1 MQRKQAKKRKL
12 LAAIE
17 YQKDFD
23 IDGLLET
30 VALNLKA
37 RGNYLAGY
45 TQYEVKDPKGRCPV
59 MKLRNL
65 KTDETAR
72 ISQAMGMESRG
83 CRMDAGALAE
93 FSGKLVNEL
102 EPKIQLLIINRFGK
116 AETEGHGFRN
126 VIEKA
131 FAMEIP
137 ILTTVRA
144 PYVEAWYSFCGELGE
159 TLPTMPYDILNWFD
173 EINLE
178 ENTLVT
184 MEMQF

>member
-1 MQRKQAKKRKL
+1 MHPKQAKKRKL

-17 YQKDFD
+17 YQKDFN
-23 IDGLLET
+23 IDVLLEN
-30 VALNLKA
+30 VALNLKG
-37 RGNYLAGY
+37 RGHYLAGY
-45 TQYEVKDPKGRCPV
+45 TQFEVKDPKGRCPV

-102 EPKIQLLIINRFGK
+102 EPAIQMLIINRFGK

-131 FAMEIP
+131 FVMQLP

-144 PYVEAWYSFCGELGE
+144 PYIEAWNVFCGELGE
-159 TLPTMPYDILNWFD
+159 TLQAEPNNILNWF
-173 EINLE
+173 EQLRAEKIALA
-178 ENTLVT
+178 T
-184 MEMQF
+184 MEI

>member
-1 MQRKQAKKRKL
+1 MEMEQVNKRKF
-12 LAAIE
+12 LAAIN
-17 YQKDFD
+17 YQKEFK
-23 IDGLLET
+23 IDALLQT
-30 VALNLKA
+30 IAVSLKA
-37 RGNYLAGY
+37 KGYQLAGY
-45 TQYEVKDPKGRCPV
+45 TQYEVKDPKNRCPV

-83 CRMDAGALAE
+83 CRLNPGALAE

-102 EPKIQLLIINRFGK
+102 ESSVDLLIINRFGK

-131 FAMEIP
+131 FLMQVP

-144 PYVEAWYSFCGELGE
+144 PYIEAWRGFCGKLGE
-159 TLPTMPYDILNWFD
+159 TLQTEPNDILDWFD
-173 EINLE
+173 QLGAERRALA
-178 ENTLVT
+178 T
-184 MEMQF
+184 MEM